1 MNDQADTTSARVGV
15 VTGATGMLGRATAIE
30 LAARGAD
37 VVLLCRDPTR
47 GAAVLEEVGKAGPG
61 GSRRPA
67 PRPDPHRRRPDP
79 GPSAQPGRP

>member
-1 MNDQADTTSARVGV
+1 MNDQADTTTTSARVGV

-61 GSRRPA
+61 GSHRLLA
-67 PRPDPHRRRPDP
+67 GDLADP
-79 GPSAQPGRP
+79 